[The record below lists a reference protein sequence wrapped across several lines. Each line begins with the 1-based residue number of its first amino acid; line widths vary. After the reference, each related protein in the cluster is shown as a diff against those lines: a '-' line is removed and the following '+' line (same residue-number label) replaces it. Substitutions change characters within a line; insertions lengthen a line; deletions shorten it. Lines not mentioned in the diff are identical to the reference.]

1 MIRGE
6 NVIVLD
12 LDGTLC
18 ELKTPDQSYED
29 VEPRAGMLEKLGE
42 YRQRGFYVIIYT
54 SRNMRTYEGNLGLI
68 TANTAKTVF
77 EWLDR
82 HQVPYDEVHFGKPWS
97 GRNGFCVDD
106 RTIRPDEFLRLS
118 HEEILQLIS
127 HD

>member
-29 VEPRAGMLEKLGE
+29 VVPRAGMLEKLRE

-97 GRNGFCVDD
+97 GRDGFCVDD